1 MFLGFDI
8 CNSVDRSS
16 KPVSFFFFF
25 LGGGVLYPL
34 FSRSPKSTHSP
45 GGGRCVYVGACSF
58 QVSLDMV

>member
-16 KPVSFFFFF
+16 KPVFF
-25 LGGGVLYPL
+25 GGGVLYPL
-34 FSRSPKSTHSP
+34 FSPKSTHSP